1 MIVLCI
7 ITLFVGALAGICSGL
22 FGLGGGIIVVPSL
35 LFLFRWIGFSS
46 VELMHLAIGT
56 SVTATTFSTCMSV
69 IKHAGRGGIVKRT
82 AIILA
87 PTVAVAAL
95 VGAFVGNSL
104 PDKILRYIFGAI
116 LSLLGLWY
124 LFERKKTAPEDD
136 PHHSIFF
143 LLLGGVAIGFVSSLL
158 GVGGGFFVVPLLL
171 AMHTPFKQAAGT
183 ASVSSFCITVM
194 TAFSYLFYGLN
205 VEIPIP
211 YTFSYIFWPAAIG
224 VAIGAIATAPLG
236 VKIAHVAPVHIIKRI
251 FAVLI
256 IAAGISMIF

>member
-7 ITLFVGALAGICSGL
+7 VALFVGALAGICSGL

-56 SVTATTFSTCMSV
+56 SVTATTFSTCVSV
-69 IKHAGRGGIVKRT
+69 IKHASRGGIVKRT
-82 AIILA
+82 ALILA

-95 VGAFVGNSL
+95 LGAFVGNIL
-104 PDKILRYIFGAI
+104 PDKILRYIFGSI
-116 LSLLGLWY
+116 LSLLGLRY
-124 LFERKKTAPEDD
+124 LFQKRKAPPADD
-136 PHHSIFF
+136 PHHPLLF
-143 LLLGGVAIGFVSSLL
+143 LLIGGLVIGFVSSLL

-183 ASVSSFCITVM
+183 ASVTSFCITVI
-194 TAFSYLFYGLN
+194 TAISYLFYGLD
-205 VEIPIP
+205 VKLPIP
-211 YTFSYIFWPAAIG
+211 YTFSLIFWPAAIG
-224 VAIGAIATAPLG
+224 VAVGAITTAPFG
-236 VKIAHVAPVHIIKRI
+236 VKIAHIAPVHIIKRV
-251 FAVLI
+251 FAALI